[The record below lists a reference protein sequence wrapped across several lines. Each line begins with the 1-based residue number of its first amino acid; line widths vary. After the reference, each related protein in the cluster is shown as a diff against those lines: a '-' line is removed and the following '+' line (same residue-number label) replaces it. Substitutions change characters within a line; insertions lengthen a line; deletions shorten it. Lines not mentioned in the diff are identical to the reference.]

1 MLRYWQSSGTPASPA
16 PRYVVLCAFH
26 RFEVWEPGAVYTEPR
41 ATFDLVELPDH
52 LDALLFLAGGRPVF
66 MHDQTEVTR
75 EAVSLVTSVYGMLR
89 ERRAADRD
97 VLRDF
102 VLQSVWAMFAED
114 LAMLPSHLFTR
125 VLDGLLADPRAL
137 EPGRPGSALR
147 IPERAP
153 RQAERGSLRGYA
165 VRERLAVRAARAR
178 ARRARGARAIAAGL
192 RVELA
197 QSGARDLRSAP
208 AGRARK

>member
-1 MLRYWQSSGTPASPA
+1 
-16 PRYVVLCAFH
+16 
-26 RFEVWEPGAVYTEPR
+26 
-41 ATFDLVELPDH
+41 
-52 LDALLFLAGGRPVF
+52 DALLFLAGGRPVF

-125 VLDGLLADPRAL
+125 VLDGLLADPARSSQDDLGQLFAYLNEPRDRPSEGLYAGTPYANGSLFARPARVHVEREEL
-137 EPGRPGSALR
+137 ELL
-147 IPERAP
+147 
-153 RQAERGSLRGYA
+153 RQACESSWR
-165 VRERLAVRAARAR
+165 
-178 ARRARGARAIAAGL
+178 
-192 RVELA
+192 RVEPA
-197 QSGARDLRSAP
+197 IFGALL
-208 AGRARK
+208 